1 MICSVRKGFNQS
13 ICRTKGQETRLPCLA
28 SAMPKFA
35 MPSGAKMRKVCKEAK
50 RKNLAVLEM
59 LLLWCLCLYLW
70 LLLIVRVNVV
80 SCRVTLE
87 PVKYLFLVR
96 IQSVVCIKN
105 HLLAAKCM
113 CSWVSTFSTTTKSKR
128 EHWVSAK
135 TKFLQMTTSRNTS

>member
-1 MICSVRKGFNQS
+1 
-13 ICRTKGQETRLPCLA
+13 
-28 SAMPKFA
+28 
-35 MPSGAKMRKVCKEAK
+35 MRKVCKEAK

-113 CSWVSTFSTTTKSKR
+113 CS
-128 EHWVSAK
+128 
-135 TKFLQMTTSRNTS
+135 